1 MYLESPQPARP
12 SRAPTQ
18 FMTLIPTVYNADT
31 LGIRP
36 T

>member
-1 MYLESPQPARP
+1 MYVDKPDSKTFSAT
-12 SRAPTQ
+12 PTQ